1 MVLVVKYHQNLI
13 NITQKKKKECL
24 VLCSHKKKY
33 LLRLVHVSE
42 E

>member
-13 NITQKKKKECL
+13 NITKKKKECL